1 MKTETHCTHDRIA
14 PVDSLKPN
22 PNNPNRH
29 DEKQIELLAKILQH
43 QGWREAIVVSNQSG
57 FVVCGHGRLEAARA
71 LGLNEVP
78 VDDQDFESDA
88 DEYAHMIADN
98 RIAELSQ
105 FDNQTLKEILSEI
118 DTGALDMDIT
128 GFDDSDL
135 EQLMTQFK
143 VEPDDSVS
151 LAEKFGA
158 PPFSVLDS
166 KQADWQRRK
175 KSWVDL
181 GIKSEVGRD
190 GNLLKFSETLLE
202 PDPSKRGERDE
213 DSYSGTSVFD
223 PVLAELAYA
232 WFCPTGGSVLD
243 PFAGGSVR
251 GIVAGRMGLDYT
263 GIELRAEQVEA
274 NKGQAEE
281 ISTEVTPVWHNGDSA
296 KMGEVLGADEKFDF
310 VFSCPPY
317 GDLEKYS
324 DDPADISS
332 MDHETFVVA
341 YRAIIEQAVARLK
354 ENRFACFVV
363 GDFRDKKGFYRNFVS
378 ETIQAFEDCGALLYN
393 EGILLTPFGN
403 LPLRAARI
411 FQGGRKLGKT
421 HQNVLVFYKGNPKKI
436 TEDFTEVYLP
446 EMDDDVAEVTLDDV
460 AEISGEI

>member
-1 MKTETHCTHDRIA
+1 
-14 PVDSLKPN
+14 
-22 PNNPNRH
+22 
-29 DEKQIELLAKILQH
+29 
-43 QGWREAIVVSNQSG
+43 
-57 FVVCGHGRLEAARA
+57 
-71 LGLNEVP
+71 
-78 VDDQDFESDA
+78 
-88 DEYAHMIADN
+88 MIADN

-181 GIKSEVGRD
+181 GIKSEVGQD

-243 PFAGGSVR
+243 PLCQTGVTSV
-251 GIVAGRMGLDYT
+251 L
-263 GIELRAEQVEA
+263 
-274 NKGQAEE
+274 
-281 ISTEVTPVWHNGDSA
+281 
-296 KMGEVLGADEKFDF
+296 
-310 VFSCPPY
+310 
-317 GDLEKYS
+317 
-324 DDPADISS
+324 ISS
-332 MDHETFVVA
+332 A
-341 YRAIIEQAVARLK
+341 WPL
-354 ENRFACFVV
+354 FASTC
-363 GDFRDKKGFYRNFVS
+363 S
-378 ETIQAFEDCGALLYN
+378 ALN
-393 EGILLTPFGN
+393 SMP
-403 LPLRAARI
+403 
-411 FQGGRKLGKT
+411 
-421 HQNVLVFYKGNPKKI
+421 V
-436 TEDFTEVYLP
+436 
-446 EMDDDVAEVTLDDV
+446 
-460 AEISGEI
+460 